1 MKRLFQISA
10 CIVFIITCGTVQAQ
24 ENFVMTGRAAKAQKK
39 TLLGKGNFA
48 VKLDYIQFT
57 DDYFDVPGREND
69 GIYLGLEGYGK
80 ITPNLYLGGEVG
92 QGHNI
97 SFFGGEDITFA
108 PIELNLKYATEPAHN
123 LIVDFGA
130 GVSYSYVELRSYTL
144 FSSVSI
150 ERDDWLI
157 GGQIFADLTY
167 KIGWFSAGINAKYQM
182 TEDFEGSDVDLSN
195 WRLGFQLGVVF

>member
-10 CIVFIITCGTVQAQ
+10 CIVFVMTCGTVQAQ
-24 ENFVMTGRAAKAQKK
+24 ENIFRTDGAVQAQKK
-39 TLLGKGNFA
+39 TLLGNGNFA

-57 DDYFDVPGREND
+57 DDYFDASGREND
-69 GIYLGLEGYGK
+69 GLYLGLEGYGK
-80 ITPNLYLGGEVG
+80 ITSNLYLGGEVG

-97 SFFGGEDITFA
+97 DFWGGEDITFV
-108 PIELNLKYATEPAHN
+108 PIELNLKYATEPARN
-123 LIVDFGA
+123 LVVDFGA

-150 ERDDWLI
+150 KRDDWLV

-167 KIGWFSAGINAKYQM
+167 KIWWFSVGVNAKYQM
-182 TEDFEGSDVDLSN
+182 TEDFVDSDVDLSN